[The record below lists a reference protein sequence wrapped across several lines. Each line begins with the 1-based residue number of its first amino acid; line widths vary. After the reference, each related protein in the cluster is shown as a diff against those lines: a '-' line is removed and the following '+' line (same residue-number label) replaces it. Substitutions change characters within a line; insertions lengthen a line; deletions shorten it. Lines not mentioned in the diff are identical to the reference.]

1 MRNMEYHSIQKQEH
15 LYKSS
20 LELCQHYEGNTANS
34 IGLSLKHLYK
44 HTTEDVVK
52 QCFPL
57 ITSKDQ
63 RLYLCLYTETLC
75 SMPSVYTRRTP
86 LNTGVG
92 SHRQCTLPV
101 CDQAPCLVGLPHQRP
116 SHLHIYPTSVLGETT
131 QFNQALLKEKSS
143 PH

>member
-57 ITSKDQ
+57 ITSKISVFISACIQKHSVQCLLFIQDVLPLTLGLAATDSVPCQ
-63 RLYLCLYTETLC
+63 SVIKHPVWSVCRTNDLHTCTFIPPQCQGRQHNSIKLY
-75 SMPSVYTRRTP
+75 
-86 LNTGVG
+86 
-92 SHRQCTLPV
+92 
-101 CDQAPCLVGLPHQRP
+101 
-116 SHLHIYPTSVLGETT
+116 
-131 QFNQALLKEKSS
+131 
-143 PH
+143 

>member
-20 LELCQHYEGNTANS
+20 LELCRNTANS

-57 ITSKDQ
+57 ITSKISVFI
-63 RLYLCLYTETLC
+63 ETLC
-75 SMPSVYTRRTP
+75 SMLSVYTRRTP

-116 SHLHIYPTSVLGETT
+116 SHLHINPTSVLGETT